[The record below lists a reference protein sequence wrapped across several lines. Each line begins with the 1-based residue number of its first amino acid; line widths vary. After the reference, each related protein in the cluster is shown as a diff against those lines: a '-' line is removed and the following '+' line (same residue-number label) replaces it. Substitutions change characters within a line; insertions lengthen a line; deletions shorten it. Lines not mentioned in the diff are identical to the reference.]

1 MTSEGLYCSKKH
13 MIRDI
18 IETRLREALVPQS
31 CEVID
36 ESALHAGHAGA
47 KPGGETHFRLKIAS
61 SQLAGV
67 SRVAAHQKI
76 YTLLADFMNN
86 PIHALAI
93 EIIPPKTGGKGP
105 L

>member
-1 MTSEGLYCSKKH
+1 

-18 IETRLREALVPQS
+18 IETRLREALAPTS

-47 KPGGETHFRLKIAS
+47 KPGGETHFRLKITS
-61 SQLAGV
+61 SKLAGL
-67 SRVAAHQKI
+67 SRVAAHQQI
-76 YTLLADFMNN
+76 YGLLKDLMNN

-93 EIIPPKTGGKGP
+93 EITPQQKS
-105 L
+105 